1 MLYCYATQ
9 TNSIG
14 ESIPMRT
21 EIVDYLEAFYA
32 DRMMELFSTDSY
44 EDAHAIYT
52 EFVVNQQEPE
62 DYFYLEYLS
71 E

>member
-1 MLYCYATQ
+1 
-9 TNSIG
+9 
-14 ESIPMRT
+14 MRT